1 LKAFQLKADAMAK
14 NLITPLMI
22 CCLFALTSCGGSSGS
37 SVSDAALSPEENG
50 PLAGTWI
57 GSANDVT
64 HTITISGRGNTYAA
78 TWDTSNDCFT
88 SDSGTTVHFSRHIEI
103 LCNGY
108 DDNQQ
113 RYVFLSI
120 NGEYDGENAISD
132 QIYAEECGAYD
143 EPIVLAR

>member
-1 LKAFQLKADAMAK
+1 MLK
-14 NLITPLMI
+14 NLMI
-22 CCLFALTSCGGSSGS
+22 VVTVCCLLGLAGCGGSSGS
-37 SVSDAALSPEENG
+37 SDSGSSVEEKGG

-57 GSANDVT
+57 GSANGVT

-78 TWDTSNDCFT
+78 AWDTSDDCFT
-88 SDSGTTVHFSRHIEI
+88 SDSGTTVHFSSNVEI
-103 LCNGY
+103 LCSGY

-120 NGEYDGENAISD
+120 NGEFDGENAISG
-132 QIYAEECGAYD
+132 QLYAEECGAYD